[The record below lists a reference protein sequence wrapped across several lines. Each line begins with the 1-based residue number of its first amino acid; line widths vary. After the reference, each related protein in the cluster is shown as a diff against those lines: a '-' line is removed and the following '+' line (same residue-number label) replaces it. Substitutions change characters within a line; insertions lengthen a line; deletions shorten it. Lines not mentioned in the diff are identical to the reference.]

1 MKQTQ
6 EFFSNAFIIT
16 SLCLF
21 GAWLPY
27 FIFWGFSPASI
38 CFVILCNVFAI
49 LGYLLGTEKSKF
61 MNFWTSLALLI
72 TIINC
77 SFNRLEQYFNW

>member
-1 MKQTQ
+1 MKEIQ

-21 GAWLPY
+21 SAWIPY
-27 FIFWGFSPASI
+27 LFWGFSPASI
-38 CFVILCNVFAI
+38 CFCILGNVFVI
-49 LGYLLGTEKSKF
+49 LGYLLGNEKSKA
-61 MNFWTSLALLI
+61 MNYWLVLIFLL
-72 TIINC
+72 TVANC